1 MKFIEY
7 PSLRTKNSY
16 KEVFEEKT
24 TQLVLFL
31 NLRLS
36 GLYLNY
42 GPKRVE
48 LTSRAYE
55 CVFIGYVINI
65 EAYMFYDKY

>member
-1 MKFIEY
+1 MKIEIY
-7 PSLRTKNSY
+7 RIPKSKNKNSY

-36 GLYLNY
+36 GLYFDFESL
-42 GPKRVE
+42 E
-48 LTSRAYE
+48 S
-55 CVFIGYVINI
+55 
-65 EAYMFYDKY
+65 